1 MRVRVNA
8 CMCSYDEQ
16 SQICMD
22 TVIGILSVFSC
33 SLMRE
38 RGLDGRAGR
47 IFGSMFSLYSVAMAS
62 SWHPPPHCLCRM
74 TITQKRRIDAHSLTL

>member
-38 RGLDGRAGR
+38 RGLDG
-47 IFGSMFSLYSVAMAS
+47 SLAQ
-62 SWHPPPHCLCRM
+62 CFRFIL
-74 TITQKRRIDAHSLTL
+74 

>member
-38 RGLDGRAGR
+38 RGLDGRTGR
-47 IFGSMFSLYSVAMAS
+47 IFGLFSEIPSQSQCFRFIL
-62 SWHPPPHCLCRM
+62 
-74 TITQKRRIDAHSLTL
+74 